1 MTEKLFYADA
11 HLRKFTA
18 RVLSCEESGRLFAVT
33 LDRTAFFPEGG
44 GQSGDIGT
52 LGGAR
57 VTDTREER
65 GEILHFCDA
74 PLVPGAEVTGELDWE
89 TRFARMQIHSAEHL
103 VSGHAHALWGCGNV
117 GFHMDEH
124 GATIDFDRELDAPQL
139 MRLERLVNED
149 VWKNLPINILWP
161 AEEELA
167 AMPFRQ
173 KKELSMP
180 VRIVEVPGV
189 DLCACC
195 APHVSF
201 TGEIGLVRLK
211 DRMRHRGGVRFT
223 MLAGRAAYEDAALC
237 AAETESLSRLF
248 SAPQNALCAAAERVL
263 GELEE
268 EKYARAA
275 AERRYV
281 EARLAA
287 GKPCVFESH
296 LPGEKLQQLI
306 VVSGSVFQ
314 GGIATVHGNHASD
327 YVLVERNVLNHRFLK
342 HRHNQDYRYRRQNI
356 LEDDSSFSVKFL
368 SHCQNELVL
377 SLPELTLLPLP
388 NPPSPDPE
396 LPELKPPRPV
406 PEPPE
411 DEPPPPA
418 EPTLLFFPGWR

>member
-11 HLRKFTA
+11 HMRKFTA
-18 RVLSCEESGRLFAVT
+18 RVLSCEERGGRFAVT

-44 GQSGDIGT
+44 GQGGDTGA
-52 LGGAR
+52 LGGVR
-57 VTDTREER
+57 VTDTREEK
-65 GEILHFCDA
+65 GEIVHFCDA
-74 PLVPGAEVTGELDWE
+74 PLVPGTEATGELDGE

-103 VSGHAHALWGCGNV
+103 VSGHAHTLWGCENI

-124 GATIDFDRELDAPQL
+124 GATIDFDREIDAEQL
-139 MRLERLVNED
+139 LRLERLANED

-161 AEEELA
+161 TEEELA

-173 KKELSMP
+173 KKALAMP

-201 TGEIGLVRLK
+201 TGEIGLIRLK

-237 AAETESLSRLF
+237 AAETEALSRLF

-263 GELEE
+263 GELEA

-281 EARLAA
+281 EARLVSFP
-287 GKPCVFESH
+287 PCE
-296 LPGEKLQQLI
+296 G
-306 VVSGSVFQ
+306 
-314 GGIATVHGNHASD
+314 D
-327 YVLVERNVLNHRFLK
+327 
-342 HRHNQDYRYRRQNI
+342 
-356 LEDDSSFSVKFL
+356 
-368 SHCQNELVL
+368 
-377 SLPELTLLPLP
+377 
-388 NPPSPDPE
+388 
-396 LPELKPPRPV
+396 
-406 PEPPE
+406 
-411 DEPPPPA
+411 
-418 EPTLLFFPGWR
+418 LLFFEESLSPAALRALAEGGKTRCTGVCAALCTEDGGYRYVMASETVDLRAAARSINAALSGRGGGASGMIQGSLLASREQIEEYFHGKIG

>member
-1 MTEKLFYADA
+1 MAEKLFYADA

-167 AMPFRQ
+167 EMPFRQ

-201 TGEIGLVRLK
+201 TGEIGLIRLK

-287 GKPCVFESH
+287 EKPYE
-296 LPGEKLQQLI
+296 
-306 VVSGSVFQ
+306 
-314 GGIATVHGNHASD
+314 GN
-327 YVLVERNVLNHRFLK
+327 
-342 HRHNQDYRYRRQNI
+342 
-356 LEDDSSFSVKFL
+356 
-368 SHCQNELVL
+368 
-377 SLPELTLLPLP
+377 
-388 NPPSPDPE
+388 
-396 LPELKPPRPV
+396 
-406 PEPPE
+406 
-411 DEPPPPA
+411 
-418 EPTLLFFPGWR
+418 LLFFEDGLSPAALRALAEGGKTRCTGVCAALCAEDGGYRYVMASETTDLRAAARSINAALSGRGGGASGMIQGSLFASRETVERYFHGKIG

>member
-1 MTEKLFYADA
+1 MAEKLFYADA

-248 SAPQNALCAAAERVL
+248 SAPQNALCSAAERVL

-287 GKPCVFESH
+287 EKPYE
-296 LPGEKLQQLI
+296 
-306 VVSGSVFQ
+306 
-314 GGIATVHGNHASD
+314 GN
-327 YVLVERNVLNHRFLK
+327 
-342 HRHNQDYRYRRQNI
+342 
-356 LEDDSSFSVKFL
+356 
-368 SHCQNELVL
+368 
-377 SLPELTLLPLP
+377 
-388 NPPSPDPE
+388 
-396 LPELKPPRPV
+396 
-406 PEPPE
+406 
-411 DEPPPPA
+411 
-418 EPTLLFFPGWR
+418 LLFFEDGLSPAALRALAEGGKTRCTGVCAALCAEDGGYRYVMASETTDLRAAARSINAALSGRGGGAPGMIQGSLRASRETVERYFHGKIG

>member
-1 MTEKLFYADA
+1 MAEKLFYADA

-167 AMPFRQ
+167 EMPFRQ

-201 TGEIGLVRLK
+201 TGEIGLIRLK

-287 GKPCVFESH
+287 EKPYE
-296 LPGEKLQQLI
+296 
-306 VVSGSVFQ
+306 
-314 GGIATVHGNHASD
+314 GN
-327 YVLVERNVLNHRFLK
+327 
-342 HRHNQDYRYRRQNI
+342 
-356 LEDDSSFSVKFL
+356 
-368 SHCQNELVL
+368 
-377 SLPELTLLPLP
+377 
-388 NPPSPDPE
+388 
-396 LPELKPPRPV
+396 
-406 PEPPE
+406 
-411 DEPPPPA
+411 
-418 EPTLLFFPGWR
+418 LLFFEDGLSPAALRALAEGGKTRCTGVCAALCAEDGGYRYVMASETTDLRAAARSINAALSGRGGGASGMIQGSLFASREQIEEYFHGKIG

>member
-11 HLRKFTA
+11 HMRKFTA
-18 RVLSCEESGRLFAVT
+18 RVLSCEERGGLFAVT

-44 GQSGDIGT
+44 GQGGDTGA
-52 LGGAR
+52 LGGVR
-57 VTDTREER
+57 VTDTREEK
-65 GEILHFCDA
+65 GEIVHFCGA
-74 PLVPGAEVTGELDWE
+74 PLVPGTEVTGELDGE

-103 VSGHAHALWGCGNV
+103 VSGHAHTLWGCENI

-124 GATIDFDRELDAPQL
+124 GATIDFDREIDAEQL
-139 MRLERLVNED
+139 LRLERLANED

-161 AEEELA
+161 TEEELA

-173 KKELSMP
+173 KKALAMP

-201 TGEIGLVRLK
+201 TGEIGFIRLK

-237 AAETESLSRLF
+237 AAETETLSRLF

-263 GELEE
+263 GELES

-287 GKPCVFESH
+287 MEPCE
-296 LPGEKLQQLI
+296 
-306 VVSGSVFQ
+306 
-314 GGIATVHGNHASD
+314 GN
-327 YVLVERNVLNHRFLK
+327 
-342 HRHNQDYRYRRQNI
+342 
-356 LEDDSSFSVKFL
+356 
-368 SHCQNELVL
+368 
-377 SLPELTLLPLP
+377 
-388 NPPSPDPE
+388 
-396 LPELKPPRPV
+396 
-406 PEPPE
+406 
-411 DEPPPPA
+411 
-418 EPTLLFFPGWR
+418 LLFFEESLSPAALRALAEGGKTRCTGVCAALCAEDGGYRYVMASETADLRAAARSINTALSGRGGGASGMIQGSLFASREQIEEYFHGKIG

>member
-1 MTEKLFYADA
+1 MAEKLFYADA

-248 SAPQNALCAAAERVL
+248 SAPQNALCAAAERLL

-287 GKPCVFESH
+287 EKPYE
-296 LPGEKLQQLI
+296 
-306 VVSGSVFQ
+306 
-314 GGIATVHGNHASD
+314 GN
-327 YVLVERNVLNHRFLK
+327 
-342 HRHNQDYRYRRQNI
+342 
-356 LEDDSSFSVKFL
+356 
-368 SHCQNELVL
+368 
-377 SLPELTLLPLP
+377 
-388 NPPSPDPE
+388 
-396 LPELKPPRPV
+396 
-406 PEPPE
+406 
-411 DEPPPPA
+411 
-418 EPTLLFFPGWR
+418 LLFFEDGLSPAALRALAEGGKTRCTGVCAALCAEDGRYRYVMASETTDLRAAARSINAALSGRGGGAPGMIQGSLRASRETVERYFYGKIG

>member
-1 MTEKLFYADA
+1 MAEKLFYADA

-74 PLVPGAEVTGELDWE
+74 PLFPGAEVTGELDWE

-287 GKPCVFESH
+287 EKPYE
-296 LPGEKLQQLI
+296 
-306 VVSGSVFQ
+306 
-314 GGIATVHGNHASD
+314 GN
-327 YVLVERNVLNHRFLK
+327 
-342 HRHNQDYRYRRQNI
+342 
-356 LEDDSSFSVKFL
+356 
-368 SHCQNELVL
+368 
-377 SLPELTLLPLP
+377 
-388 NPPSPDPE
+388 
-396 LPELKPPRPV
+396 
-406 PEPPE
+406 
-411 DEPPPPA
+411 
-418 EPTLLFFPGWR
+418 LLFFEDGLSPAALRALAEGGKTRCTGVCAALCAEDGGYRYVMASETTDLRAAARSINAALSGRGGGAPGMIQGNLHASRETVERYFYGKIG

>member
-1 MTEKLFYADA
+1 MAEKLFYADA

-201 TGEIGLVRLK
+201 TGEIGLIRLK
-211 DRMRHRGGVRFT
+211 DRMRHRGGVRVT
-223 MLAGRAAYEDAALC
+223 ILCGSDAEADYREKSAQVAALS
-237 AAETESLSRLF
+237 AQLSVRQADVVPAVQRLLDEI
-248 SAPQNALCAAAERVL
+248 AQHKAAAAEL
-263 GELEE
+263 
-268 EKYARAA
+268 
-275 AERRYV
+275 ERRLN
-281 EARLAA
+281 AQRLQLLQETPGSICVIDRFDDPVAMREFVNA
-287 GKPCVFESH
+287 GM
-296 LPGEKLQQLI
+296 LLA
-306 VVSGSVFQ
+306 
-314 GGIATVHGNHASD
+314 GGVCAEIGRASCR
-327 YVLVERNVLNHRFLK
+327 ERV
-342 HRHNQDYRYRRQNI
+342 
-356 LEDDSSFSVKFL
+356 
-368 SHCQNELVL
+368 
-377 SLPELTLLPLP
+377 
-388 NPPSPDPE
+388 
-396 LPELKPPRPV
+396 
-406 PEPPE
+406 
-411 DEPPPPA
+411 
-418 EPTLLFFPGWR
+418 